1 VGLGMPRSPTD
12 RARLPSPFVRFL
24 LQRAA
29 LVPAQILFVL
39 LVLYLA
45 IDEPANI
52 AAGQDLGIAGFVQG
66 FSQMVVNDFTG
77 NWGPSTFAQYQGI
90 PLSQLYAWMLPQ
102 SVELAVFALGI
113 SAAIAYPVSLWS
125 GWTRRAGVDSA
136 VQATSLVGTLVP
148 VMLVGLPVITVLF
161 FGFIAVFHDLPTQ
174 GVTPTVDWWFYTNG
188 GTFPPWIID
197 TRFTQPTGF
206 PLVDGAIHGAWG
218 FELVTLVKTLLQA
231 SVIALVYVTIFLRH
245 GRSVVRA
252 ASRELHL
259 TAARSRGIRERT
271 LLWKHTGRR
280 VRPTFLLV
288 FALTLPAYLGTQFV
302 VEATFVDPGIG
313 FLSLT
318 ALTGFGTGA
327 YGLEML
333 EVMMFLLTLIV
344 ILWLFVLDI
353 VARRWDP
360 REVVRP

>member
-1 VGLGMPRSPTD
+1 MPRSSTD
-12 RARLPSPFVRFL
+12 RAVRSSPFLRFV

-29 LVPAQILFVL
+29 LVPAQLLFVL

-45 IDEPANI
+45 IEEPANLS
-52 AAGQDLGIAGFVQG
+52 AGQDLGVAGFFQG

-77 NWGPSTFAQYQGI
+77 NWGLSTFEQYRGI

-125 GWTRRAGVDSA
+125 GWTRRTGVDAGVQS
-136 VQATSLVGTLVP
+136 VSLVGTLVP
-148 VMLVGLPVITVLF
+148 VFLVGLPIITALF
-161 FGFIAVFHDLPTQ
+161 LGFLATFHDLPDQ
-174 GVTPTVDWWFYTNG
+174 GVIPSFDWWLYTSG
-188 GTFPPWIID
+188 GQYPGWIID

-206 PLVDGAIHGAWG
+206 PLVDGAIHGAWN
-218 FELVTLVKTLLQA
+218 FELVTLLKTLIQA
-231 SVIALVYVTIFLRH
+231 SVIAVVYVTIFLRH
-245 GRSVVRA
+245 GRSVARA

-259 TAARSRGIRERT
+259 TAARSRGITERT

-318 ALTGFGTGA
+318 ALTGNGVGA
-327 YGLEML
+327 NGLEML
-333 EVMMFLLTLIV
+333 EVMMFLLTIIV
-344 ILWLFVLDI
+344 VVWLFVLD
-353 VARRWDP
+353 VAARRWDP
-360 REVVRP
+360 REVVRG